1 MMTDGLDDLELLR
14 AYTAGQSERAFEAL
28 VARHIHWVYSSA
40 FRQVGNLDL
49 AEEITQ
55 AVFIMLAR
63 KAKSFGPNTIVSA
76 WLYRATRYV
85 AADALK
91 SQRRR
96 QRREQEAQ
104 MQSHGNEPEPDIW
117 GQIAPL
123 LDEGMAQLSERDR
136 SALVLRFFENKTA
149 REIGIVQRVDESAA
163 QKRVA
168 RALDKLRGF
177 FVQRGVTLSAGAL
190 ATLVA
195 THSVQAAP
203 AALTLS
209 VVAAAQ
215 GSAATASTLA
225 LAQGALK
232 IMAWTKAKTVVV
244 TGLVIIFATG
254 TTTMIVKHF
263 TNPKVRA
270 AAVIERVRQTNIDLP
285 AIQGQAKMLI
295 FSAFTQRKIPEAAHW
310 CEDLNAGGKIWPA
323 PTSNTVFALNSQAA
337 GRTFSPSLPGDMV
350 VFFEAAQPGWNQTG
364 GANLLA
370 KRAEGVAVAFADGRA
385 LIVAPDEVAQLR
397 WQP

>member
-1 MMTDGLDDLELLR
+1 MTDGLDDLELLR

-28 VARHIHWVYSSA
+28 VARHIHWVYSAA
-40 FRQVGNLDL
+40 FRQVRNPDL

-55 AVFIMLAR
+55 AVFLMLAR
-63 KAKSFGPNTIVSA
+63 KARSFGPNTIVSA

-104 MQSHGNEPEPDIW
+104 MQADGNEPEPDLW
-117 GQIAPL
+117 DQVAPL
-123 LDEGMAQLSERDR
+123 LDEGLAQLSERDR
-136 SALVLRFFENKTA
+136 SALVLRFFEHKTA
-149 REIGIVQRVDESAA
+149 REIGIAQRVDESAA

-177 FVQRGVTLSAGAL
+177 FLHRGVTLSAGAL

-195 THSVQAAP
+195 THSVQAAS
-203 AALTLS
+203 AELTLS

-232 IMAWTKAKTVVV
+232 IMAWTKAKTAAVAGV
-244 TGLVIIFATG
+244 VIILATG
-254 TTTMIVKHF
+254 TTTMVVKHY
-263 TNPKVRA
+263 TNPKVKA
-270 AAVIERVRQTNIDLP
+270 AAAIERVRQVNADLP
-285 AIQGQAKMLI
+285 AMQGQAKMLI
-295 FSAFTQRKIPEAAHW
+295 FSAFTQRKIPDAARW
-310 CEDLNAGGKIWPA
+310 CEDLNVGGKIWPA
-323 PTSNTVFALNSQAA
+323 PNSNTVFALNSQVA
-337 GRTFSPSLPGDMV
+337 GRAFSPSLPGDTV
-350 VFFEAAQPGWNQTG
+350 VFFEAARPGWNQTG
-364 GANLLA
+364 GADLLA
-370 KRAEGVAVAFADGRA
+370 KRAEGVAVALADGRA
-385 LIVAPDEVAQLR
+385 LIVAPDEAAQLR